1 MGLTM
6 SEKIKVVLK
15 RRGMTMGEL
24 AEKTG
29 QTRQN
34 LSNKMTRDNFPE
46 KELRQIAD
54 FDFSSRPA
62 LAVQRDIFEFQ
73 CCVGCRI
80 GDL

>member
-1 MGLTM
+1 M

-46 KELRQIAD
+46 KELRQIAE
-54 FDFSSRPA
+54 A
-62 LAVQRDIFEFQ
+62 LDCELESYLVMKDTGER
-73 CCVGCRI
+73 V
-80 GDL
+80 

>member
-1 MGLTM
+1 MSLTM

-46 KELRQIAD
+46 KELRQIAE
-54 FDFSSRPA
+54 A
-62 LAVQRDIFEFQ
+62 LDCELESYLVMKDTGER
-73 CCVGCRI
+73 V
-80 GDL
+80 

>member
-1 MGLTM
+1 MSLTM

-46 KELRQIAD
+46 KELRQIAE
-54 FDFSSRPA
+54 A
-62 LAVQRDIFEFQ
+62 LD
-73 CCVGCRI
+73 C
-80 GDL
+80 DLESYLVMKDTGERV